1 MFLKMISLVFLQN
14 KLSLAVQLLW
24 KKISSEFISDNKVDS
39 HCPQLCRP
47 ADLISSETD
56 NQVLTVNMQRAN
68 YNYMGAIL
76 SKGNIAVLCG
86 CVTLGPEQYS
96 LV

>member
-56 NQVLTVNMQRAN
+56 NQVLTVNIRAN
-68 YNYMGAIL
+68 YNDMGSIL
-76 SKGNIAVLCG
+76 PKGNIAVLCG
-86 CVTLGPEQYS
+86 RVTLGPEQYS